1 MDDKNKLLEKKKNGD
16 LKIIAEI
23 MGITQFNAFNL
34 LNRPRAK
41 RHQEAM
47 DVLARVI
54 ESRDRLIK
62 ESKTQ

>member
-1 MDDKNKLLEKKKNGD
+1 MNEKSKLLAKKKSGD
-16 LKIIAEI
+16 LKVVAEI

-54 ESRDRLIK
+54 ENRERLIN